1 MKRALLIAGGTVGG
15 LGAVLAITP
24 PQLTSTTSTSS
35 LTGSLGGT
43 PSGGNVATA
52 PATQAATAQAAT
64 AQAATPAATKA
75 APQSKATKMAAA
87 ATKSAAATTSAIASA
102 TAQATPSATPTA
114 TPIPTP
120 AKTAAAAAP
129 APATGGYSGTV
140 SGASFQARNYG
151 NLTATVTFSNGQISH
166 VSASQ
171 SPSSWSQNS
180 LSTLIPYVTSG
191 KITVDQIKQY
201 AAEQL
206 PCAIANSCR
215 SQASFSA
222 TAFWESV
229 KSAIS
234 KAGL

>member
-24 PQLTSTTSTSS
+24 PQITSATSTGS

-43 PSGGNVATA
+43 PATGSVATA
-52 PATQAATAQAAT
+52 AATQAAATPAAT
-64 AQAATPAATKA
+64 QAATPAATKA
-75 APQSKATKMAAA
+75 APKSKATKKSSGGAAA
-87 ATKSAAATTSAIASA
+87 SASASASAPAAQTQSAA
-102 TAQATPSATPTA
+102 PT
-114 TPIPTP
+114 PTP
-120 AKTAAAAAP
+120 AKTTAAP
-129 APATGGYSGTV
+129 VTSGGYSGTV

-151 NLTATVTFSNGQISH
+151 TLSATVTFKDGKIEN

-180 LSTLIPYVTSG
+180 LSSLIPYVSSG

-206 PCAIANSCR
+206 PCAIGNSCR

-222 TAFWESV
+222 TAFWSSV

>member
-24 PQLTSTTSTSS
+24 PQLTSTTSTGS
-35 LTGSLGGT
+35 LSGSLGGGSA
-43 PSGGNVATA
+43 SGNIATA
-52 PATQAATAQAAT
+52 AATH
-64 AQAATPAATKA
+64 AATPAATKA
-75 APQSKATKMAAA
+75 APQSKATQKSSGG
-87 ATKSAAATTSAIASA
+87 ATASTSASA
-102 TAQATPSATPTA
+102 TAAQTQSAAPTPT
-114 TPIPTP
+114 PT
-120 AKTAAAAAP
+120 KTTAAP
-129 APATGGYSGTV
+129 ATSGGYSGTV
-140 SGASFQARNYG
+140 TGASYAARNYG
-151 NLTATVTFSNGQISH
+151 NLSATVTFANGQISH

-180 LSTLIPYVTSG
+180 LSSLIPYVSSG
-191 KITVDQIKQY
+191 KITIDQIKQY

-206 PCAIANSCR
+206 PCAISNSCR

-222 TAFWESV
+222 TAFWQSV

>member
-24 PQLTSTTSTSS
+24 PQLTATTSTSS

-43 PSGGNVATA
+43 SGGQVAQA
-52 PATQAATAQAAT
+52 AATQAAATQA
-64 AQAATPAATKA
+64 AATPAATKA
-75 APQSKATKMAAA
+75 APHSKATKKASGG
-87 ATKSAAATTSAIASA
+87 ATASASASASA
-102 TAQATPSATPTA
+102 TAAQTQSAAPT
-114 TPIPTP
+114 PTP
-120 AKTAAAAAP
+120 AKTTAAP
-129 APATGGYSGTV
+129 AASGYSGTIT
-140 SGASFQARNYG
+140 GASYQARNYG
-151 NLTATVTFSNGQISH
+151 NLTAVVTFTNGEISH

-180 LSTLIPYVTSG
+180 LPTLIPYASSG
-191 KITVDQIKQY
+191 KITVAQIKSY

-206 PCAIANSCR
+206 PCAISNSCR
-215 SQASFSA
+215 SQASFTA

>member
-24 PQLTSTTSTSS
+24 PQLTATTSTSS

-43 PSGGNVATA
+43 SGGQVAQA
-52 PATQAATAQAAT
+52 AATQA
-64 AQAATPAATKA
+64 AATPAATKA
-75 APQSKATKMAAA
+75 APRSKATKKASAG
-87 ATKSAAATTSAIASA
+87 ATASAAASASASA
-102 TAQATPSATPTA
+102 TAAQTQSAAPT
-114 TPIPTP
+114 PTP
-120 AKTAAAAAP
+120 AKTTAAP
-129 APATGGYSGTV
+129 AASGYSGTIT
-140 SGASFQARNYG
+140 GASYQARNYG
-151 NLTATVTFSNGQISH
+151 NLTAVVTFTNGEISH

-171 SPSSWSQNS
+171 SPSSWSQQS
-180 LSTLIPYVTSG
+180 LTSLIPYASSG
-191 KITVDQIKQY
+191 KITVAQIKSY

-206 PCAIANSCR
+206 PCAISNSCR
-215 SQASFSA
+215 SQASFTA